1 MQGKS
6 ELIKNRVA
14 ELLSEGKAQR
24 VLGWVRGE
32 FDWERTPAV
41 FETPEEFHAN
51 FIYDEFCGANLC
63 KYLIN
68 ACKKDGVTLILPQTL

>member
-41 FETPEEFHAN
+41 FETPEEFNAN
-51 FIYDEFCGANLC
+51 FI
-63 KYLIN
+63 
-68 ACKKDGVTLILPQTL
+68 